1 MLTGKLARH
10 CSECRTAA
18 ARWTVHHKS
27 ARDMERS
34 IVRQEQT
41 WAWRG
46 SPGPQRRWTVHHKS
60 ARDMERSIVRQE
72 QTWAWRGSPGPQR
85 APARK
90 PAGPSQPAGPVR
102 KVLVCL

>member
-18 ARWTVHHKS
+18 A
-27 ARDMERS
+27 
-34 IVRQEQT
+34 
-41 WAWRG
+41 
-46 SPGPQRRWTVHHKS
+46 RWTVHHKS